1 MSVRR
6 HVEHAES
13 LDQRLALK
21 AVRLKEEVEK
31 LNARRQEMLREAV
44 RAEVAAKIARWI
56 SSSGLQ
62 RPK

>member
-6 HVEHAES
+6 YVEHAES
-13 LDQRLALK
+13 LDQRLALE
-21 AVRLKEEVEK
+21 AVWLKEEAEK
-31 LNARRQEMLREAV
+31 LNARRQEMLSEAV

-56 SSSGLQ
+56 SSPGLR